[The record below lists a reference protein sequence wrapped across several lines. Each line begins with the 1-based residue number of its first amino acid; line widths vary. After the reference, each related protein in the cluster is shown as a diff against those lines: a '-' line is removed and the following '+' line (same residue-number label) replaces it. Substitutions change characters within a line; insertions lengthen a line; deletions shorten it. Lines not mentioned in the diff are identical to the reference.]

1 MNRNFLNLTE
11 KQKDQPIYR
20 IIEPKRFFE
29 LFENKEIVLV
39 KPKLWDDP
47 FENFIMN
54 AQGQLENGEI
64 FSIEFREHF
73 FGQCWTRTKES
84 DALWR
89 IYSPKKNGIRI
100 ATTPRK
106 LLESLYK
113 SAGQFKDIN
122 SFIGKVNYY
131 TTPKLKELL
140 ANHAA
145 KWIIDSSGAGQA
157 QTLLFKRTP
166 FKHENEVRII
176 FNSHG
181 NEKTNL
187 YRFPVNPIDLIDDIV
202 FDPRI
207 DYSEFSSQKKLI
219 RKMGFT
225 KRIVKS
231 NLYKVQ
237 NLKFNF
243 NQST

>member
-1 MNRNFLNLTE
+1 MPRVNLKMVKYLVLNLE
-11 KQKDQPIYR
+11 NIFLDNVGQEQRKVM
-20 IIEPKRFFE
+20 
-29 LFENKEIVLV
+29 LFGGYIHL
-39 KPKLWDDP
+39 
-47 FENFIMN
+47 I
-54 AQGQLENGEI
+54 
-64 FSIEFREHF
+64 
-73 FGQCWTRTKES
+73 
-84 DALWR
+84 
-89 IYSPKKNGIRI
+89 KNGIRI